1 MFNINR
7 IIREEI
13 QKYIDFF
20 GGKKIKAVIFDFDFT
35 LVDSTAFAEVKKYAI
50 ANRDF
55 SVMFEKIPEV
65 KPFNGIKELISKLK
79 ERNILVLV
87 VTNNK
92 QDVAKRTLDY
102 HGVYYNAIRGA
113 QGKKMPKHK
122 RMLALLGKAGVNPE
136 EAISVGDLPIDE
148 LESNQ
153 AGINF
158 VGCTWGNN
166 KVSGINNPLELIKII
181 DEYEQN

>member
-65 KPFNGIKELISKLK
+65 KPFNGIKEL
-79 ERNILVLV
+79 
-87 VTNNK
+87 
-92 QDVAKRTLDY
+92 
-102 HGVYYNAIRGA
+102 
-113 QGKKMPKHK
+113 
-122 RMLALLGKAGVNPE
+122 VN
-136 EAISVGDLPIDE
+136 
-148 LESNQ
+148 
-153 AGINF
+153 F
-158 VGCTWGNN
+158 KT
-166 KVSGINNPLELIKII
+166 
-181 DEYEQN
+181 